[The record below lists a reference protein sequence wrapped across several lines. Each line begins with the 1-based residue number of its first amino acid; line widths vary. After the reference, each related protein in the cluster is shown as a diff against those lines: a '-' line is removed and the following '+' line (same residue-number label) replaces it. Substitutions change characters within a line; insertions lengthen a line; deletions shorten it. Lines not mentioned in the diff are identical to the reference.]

1 MLEILHSI
9 MTEVNSARDLGT
21 TLDILVRS
29 VQKALA
35 TRVCSVYLLDRSIGR
50 YVLMASQGLDAAA
63 VGRVSLSPQEG
74 LVGLVAQ
81 RAETVNLEDA
91 STHPRY
97 HYIPETR
104 EEQYE
109 SFLGVPVI
117 HHAQVLGV
125 LVVQQLERRRFS
137 TEDEAFLITLSAQL
151 APVIALA
158 ESKGV
163 AQGHGLTP
171 SGKVAADPHFDGVPG
186 APGVVIAHAV
196 TVFPPADLT
205 VIPLR
210 ACSDI
215 KAEIRFFND
224 CLEQVREDI
233 NELKIKIK
241 GQLRPE
247 ERELFDAYLHML
259 SDNALG
265 AEVVELIQQGNW
277 AQGALAQV
285 AQQHINA
292 FASIDDDYLRE
303 RATDIK
309 DLCSRVLYYLQ
320 EKQKSTRVYPPRCIV
335 ICEELSAAML
345 AEVPKGQLVG
355 VVSAEG
361 SAHSHVAIL
370 ARAMGLPAVMGVAN
384 FPFAELDG
392 QELILDGHNGRVY
405 TNPSDTLRAR
415 YMEIVREEVQLSEG
429 LEAIRDLPCETRD
442 GHRVELWVNTG
453 LLTDVLRSRERGAEG
468 IGLFRTEVPFML
480 RESFPT
486 ESEQTGIYREQLLA
500 FHPKMVTMRTLD
512 IGGDKPLPYFPIEE
526 DNPFLGWRGI
536 RVSMDHPEL
545 FLSQVRAMLRASDG
559 LNNLQILLPMI
570 SHVGEIDTSI
580 MLIRRAHRELYE
592 EGFAVKMPP
601 IGVMIEVPA
610 MAWQVGEIVKRADFV
625 SVGSNDLTQYMLAV
639 DRNNP
644 RVTNLFS
651 HLHPAVL
658 RVMYKIAQEVVAAG
672 KKLSICGEMA
682 GNPASSVLLMAMGFD
697 VLSMN
702 ATNLLKVKSMIRDI
716 TLVQAKELLQSA
728 LQQEDAESIRS
739 LLDAALHG
747 AGASRILREV
757 RESHDDPTA

>member
-9 MTEVNSARDLGT
+9 MTEVNSARDLPA
-21 TLDILVRS
+21 TLDILVRR
-29 VQKALA
+29 VRQALE

-63 VGRVSLSPQEG
+63 VGRASLSPQEG

-81 RAETVNLEDA
+81 RAEAVNLEQA
-91 STHPRY
+91 RSHPRY

-104 EEQYE
+104 EEELE

-125 LVVQQLERRRFS
+125 LVVQQKERRKFNQQ
-137 TEDEAFLITLSAQL
+137 DEAFLITLSAQL

-158 ESKGV
+158 ESKGAV
-163 AQGHGLTP
+163 HGLTP
-171 SGKVAADPHFDGVPG
+171 SGKQTSDTYFDGVSG
-186 APGVVIAHAV
+186 APGVVIAQAV
-196 TVFPPADLT
+196 TVFPPADLSA
-205 VIPLR
+205 IPKR
-210 ACSDI
+210 KANDI
-215 KAEIRFFND
+215 KAEVKFFNG
-224 CLEQVREDI
+224 CLQAVREDI

-241 GQLRPE
+241 DQLRPE

-259 SDNALG
+259 SDSALG
-265 AEVVELIQQGNW
+265 AEVVALIQQGNW

-285 AQQHINA
+285 AQQHINS
-292 FASIDDDYLRE
+292 FASINDDYLRE

-309 DLCSRVLYYLQ
+309 DLCGRVLFYLQ
-320 EKQKSTRVYPPRCIV
+320 EKQKSSRTYPERCIL

-355 VVSAEG
+355 VVSSEG
-361 SAHSHVAIL
+361 SAHAHVAIL

-392 QELILDGHNGRVY
+392 HELILDGHSGRVY
-405 TNPSDTLRAR
+405 SDPSDNLRLH
-415 YMEIVREEVQLSEG
+415 YQEIVREEVQLSAG
-429 LEAIRDLPCETRD
+429 LESLKDLPCETTD
-442 GHRVELWVNTG
+442 GYRVQLWVNTG
-453 LLTDVLRSRERGAEG
+453 MLTDVLRSRERGAEG

-486 ESEQTGIYREQLLA
+486 EDEQTQIYREQLEA
-500 FHPKMVTMRTLD
+500 FHPKQVTMRTLD

-545 FLSQVRAMLRASDG
+545 FLGQVRAMLRASVG

-570 SHVGEIDTSI
+570 SHVGEIDTSV
-580 MLIRRAHRELYE
+580 MLIRRAQRELFE
-592 EGFAVKMPP
+592 EGFAVQLPP

-610 MAWQVGEIVKRADFV
+610 MAWQVQEIVKRADFV

-639 DRNNP
+639 DRNNL

-651 HLHPAVL
+651 NLHPAVL
-658 RVMYKIAQEVVAAG
+658 RVLNKIAEEVTASG

-682 GNPASSVLLMAMGFD
+682 GNPASSVLLMAMGFN

-702 ATNLLKVKSMIRDI
+702 ATNLLKVKAMIRDI
-716 TLVQAKELLQSA
+716 SLQQAQTLLQQA
-728 LQQEDAESIRS
+728 LTQEDTAAVTR
-739 LLDAALHG
+739 LLELTLQG
-747 AGASRILREV
+747 LGASRILQAV
-757 RESHDDPTA
+757 REGQD

>member
-1 MLEILHSI
+1 MLETLHSI
-9 MTEVNSARDLGT
+9 MSEVNGARDLAT
-21 TLDILVRS
+21 TLDILVRR
-29 VQKALA
+29 VQQALV

-50 YVLMASQGLDAAA
+50 YVLMASKGLDPAA

-81 RAETVNLEDA
+81 RAETVNLENA
-91 STHPRY
+91 SAHPRY

-104 EEQYE
+104 EEEYE

-125 LVVQQLERRRFS
+125 LVVQQREIRKFS
-137 TEDEAFLITLSAQL
+137 AEDEAFLITLSAQL

-163 AQGHGLTP
+163 VRGLTP
-171 SGKVAADPHFDGVPG
+171 SGKQTSDPYFDGVPG
-186 APGVVIAHAV
+186 APGVVIAQGV
-196 TVFPPADLT
+196 TVFPPADLSA
-205 VIPLR
+205 IPMRTCL
-210 ACSDI
+210 DI
-215 KAEIRFFND
+215 KAEIRFFNG
-224 CLEQVREDI
+224 CLEAVREDI

-241 GQLRPE
+241 SQLRPE

-265 AEVVELIQQGNW
+265 AEVVALIQQGNW

-285 AQQHINA
+285 AQQHINN
-292 FASIDDDYLRE
+292 FASINDDYLRE

-320 EKQKSTRVYPPRCIV
+320 EKQKKNRTYPPRCILL
-335 ICEELSAAML
+335 CEELSAAML
-345 AEVPKGQLVG
+345 ADVPKGQLVG

-370 ARAMGLPAVMGVAN
+370 ARAMGLPAVMGVNN

-405 TNPSDTLRAR
+405 TNPSDILRAR
-415 YMEIVREEVQLSEG
+415 YLEIVREEVQLSEG
-429 LEAIRDLPCETRD
+429 LEALKDLPCETTD
-442 GHRVELWVNTG
+442 GHRVQLWVNTG

-486 ESEQTGIYREQLLA
+486 ETEQTDIYREQLQA

-545 FLSQVRAMLRASDG
+545 FLGQVRAMLRASVG
-559 LNNLQILLPMI
+559 FNNLQILLPMI
-570 SHVGEIDTSI
+570 SQIGEIDTST
-580 MLIRRAHRELYE
+580 MLIRRAYRELFE
-592 EGFAVKMPP
+592 EGHQLQMPP

-610 MAWQVGEIVKRADFV
+610 MAWQVEEIVKRCDFV

-651 HLHPAVL
+651 NLHPAVL
-658 RVMYKIAQEVVAAG
+658 RVLNKIAQEVNAAG

-682 GNPASSVLLMAMGFD
+682 GNPAASVLLMAMGFHI
-697 VLSMN
+697 LSMN

-716 TLVQAKELLQSA
+716 SLEQAKDLLQRA
-728 LQQEDAESIRS
+728 LMQEDTEAVKSMMERE
-739 LLDAALHG
+739 LNE
-747 AGASRILREV
+747 AGVGRILRAV
-757 RESHDDPTA
+757 REGQE

>member
-1 MLEILHSI
+1 MLESLHRI
-9 MTEVNSARDLGT
+9 MTEVNGARDLDA

-29 VQKALA
+29 VQKSLV

-50 YVLMASQGLDAAA
+50 YVLMASQGLDPAA
-63 VGRVSLSPQEG
+63 VGRVSLSLQEG

-81 RAETVNLEDA
+81 RAETVNLDNA
-91 STHPRY
+91 SAHPRY

-125 LVVQQLERRRFS
+125 LVVQQPERRKFGA
-137 TEDEAFLITLSAQL
+137 EDEAFMITLSAQL

-163 AQGHGLTP
+163 VRGQSP
-171 SGKVAADPHFDGVPG
+171 SGKKTTDPHFDGVSG

-196 TVFPPADLT
+196 TMFPPAD
-205 VIPLR
+205 VSAIPKR
-210 ACSDI
+210 KCVDI
-215 KAEIRFFND
+215 KAEIKFFNG
-224 CLEQVREDI
+224 CLETVREDI

-259 SDNALG
+259 SDHALG
-265 AEVVELIQQGNW
+265 AEVVALIEQGNW

-285 AQQHINA
+285 AQQHISA
-292 FASIDDDYLRE
+292 FAGIDDDYLRE

-309 DLCSRVLYYLQ
+309 DLCSRVLFYLQ
-320 EKQKSTRVYPPRCIV
+320 EKHKQSRVYPARCILV
-335 ICEELSAAML
+335 CEELSAAML

-384 FPFAELDG
+384 FPFADLDG

-405 TNPSDTLRAR
+405 TNPSDSLRQR
-415 YMEIVREEVQLSEG
+415 YMEVVREEVQLSEE
-429 LEAIRDLPCETRD
+429 LEAIRDLPCVTLD

-486 ESEQTGIYREQLLA
+486 ESEQTEIYREQLEA

-545 FLSQVRAMLRASDG
+545 FLGQVRAMLRASAG

-610 MAWQVGEIVKRADFV
+610 MAWQVPEIVKRADYV

-639 DRNNP
+639 DRNNA

-658 RVMYKIAQEVVAAG
+658 RVMNKIAQEVTAAG

-682 GNPASSVLLMAMGFD
+682 GSPSASVLLMAMGFNI
-697 VLSMN
+697 LSMN

-716 TLVQAKELLQSA
+716 TLTQAQDLLSYA
-728 LQQEDAESIRS
+728 LQQEDADSVKN
-739 LLDAALHG
+739 LLENALHG
-747 AGASRILREV
+747 VGTGRLLREV
-757 RESHDDPTA
+757 RESHE

>member
-1 MLEILHSI
+1 MLETLHSI
-9 MTEVNSARDLGT
+9 MSEVNSARDLAT
-21 TLDILVRS
+21 TLDILVRR
-29 VQKALA
+29 VQKALR
-35 TRVCSVYLLDRSIGR
+35 TRVCSVYLLDRSVGR
-50 YVLMASQGLDAAA
+50 YVLMASQGLDPAA

-74 LVGLVAQ
+74 LVGLVAH
-81 RAETVNLEDA
+81 RAETVNLENA
-91 STHPRY
+91 SAHPRY

-104 EEQYE
+104 EEEYE

-125 LVVQQLERRRFS
+125 LVVQQREVRKFS
-137 TEDEAFLITLSAQL
+137 SEDEAFLITLSAQL

-163 AQGHGLTP
+163 VRGQSP
-171 SGKVAADPHFDGVPG
+171 SGMRTSDTCFEGVPG
-186 APGVVIAHAV
+186 AAGVVIAQGV
-196 TVFPPADLT
+196 TVFPPADLSA
-205 VIPLR
+205 IPMR
-210 ACSDI
+210 ACADVKS
-215 KAEIRFFND
+215 EIRFFND
-224 CLEQVREDI
+224 CLEAVREDI

-259 SDNALG
+259 SDSALG
-265 AEVVELIQQGNW
+265 AEVVALIEQGNW

-285 AQQHINA
+285 AQQHINN
-292 FASIDDDYLRE
+292 FASINDDYLRE

-309 DLCSRVLYYLQ
+309 DLCSRVLHYLQ
-320 EKQKSTRVYPPRCIV
+320 EKQKQNRTYPPRCILV
-335 ICEELSAAML
+335 CEELSAAML
-345 AEVPKGQLVG
+345 AEVPRGQLVG

-361 SAHSHVAIL
+361 SAHSHVAII
-370 ARAMGLPAVMGVAN
+370 ARAMGLPAVMGVNN

-392 QELILDGHNGRVY
+392 HELILDGHNGRVY
-405 TNPSDTLRAR
+405 TNPSDALRQR
-415 YMEIVREEVQLSEG
+415 YQEIVREEVQLSEG
-429 LEAIRDLPCETRD
+429 LEAIKDLPCETRD
-442 GHRVELWVNTG
+442 GHRVQLWVNTG

-486 ESEQTGIYREQLLA
+486 ETEQTEIYREQLQA

-512 IGGDKPLPYFPIEE
+512 IGGDKPLSYFPIEE

-545 FLSQVRAMLRASDG
+545 FLSQVRAMLRASVG

-570 SHVGEIDTSI
+570 SNVGEIDTST
-580 MLIRRAHRELYE
+580 MLIRRAYRELFE
-592 EGFAVKMPP
+592 EGHQLQMPP

-610 MAWQVGEIVKRADFV
+610 MAWQVAEIVKRCDYV

-644 RVTNLFS
+644 RVTSLFS
-651 HLHPAVL
+651 NLHPAVL
-658 RVMYKIAQEVVAAG
+658 RVMNKIAQEVNAAG

-682 GNPASSVLLMAMGFD
+682 GNPAASVLLMAMGFHI
-697 VLSMN
+697 LSMN

-716 TLVQAKELLQSA
+716 SMAQAQDLLQRA
-728 LQQEDAESIRS
+728 LLQEDTEAVKTMLERELHEAGVGR
-739 LLDAALHG
+739 LLRA
-747 AGASRILREV
+747 V
-757 RESHDDPTA
+757 REGHDDTPA

>member
-1 MLEILHSI
+1 MLETLHSI
-9 MTEVNSARDLGT
+9 MMEVNGARDLAA
-21 TLDILVRS
+21 TLDILVHS
-29 VQKALA
+29 VQKALV

-50 YVLMASQGLDAAA
+50 YVLMASKGLEQAA

-81 RAETVNLEDA
+81 RAEPVNTDNA
-91 STHPRY
+91 SAHPHF

-104 EEQYE
+104 EELFE

-117 HHAQVLGV
+117 HQAQVLGV
-125 LVVQQLERRRFS
+125 LVVQQTERRKFS
-137 TEDEAFLITLSAQL
+137 SEDEAFLITLSAQL

-158 ESKGV
+158 ESKGLV
-163 AQGHGLTP
+163 LGQTP
-171 SGKVAADPHFDGVPG
+171 SGKQSGDTCFEGVPG
-186 APGVVIAHAV
+186 APGVVIAEAV
-196 TVFPPADLT
+196 TLFPPADLT
-205 VIPLR
+205 VIPAR
-210 ACSDI
+210 ECEDI
-215 KAEIRFFND
+215 KAEIRFFNE
-224 CLEQVREDI
+224 CLEAVRADI
-233 NELKIKIK
+233 NDLKLKIR

-259 SDNALG
+259 SDSALG
-265 AEVVELIQQGNW
+265 AEVVALIEQGNW

-285 AQQHINA
+285 AQAHISA
-292 FASIDDDYLRE
+292 FASINDDYLRE

-309 DLCSRVLYYLQ
+309 DLCARVLYYLQ
-320 EKQKSTRVYPPRCIV
+320 EKEKKSRSYPPRCII

-345 AEVPKGQLVG
+345 AEVPKSQLVG

-392 QELILDGHNGRVY
+392 HELILDGHNGRVY
-405 TNPSDTLRAR
+405 TDPSDSLRAR
-415 YMEIVREEVQLSEG
+415 YQEIVREEVQLTEG
-429 LEAIRDLPCETRD
+429 LETIKDLPCETRD
-442 GHRVELWVNTG
+442 GYRVELWVNTG

-486 ESEQTGIYREQLLA
+486 EAEQMEIYRDQLQA
-500 FHPKMVTMRTLD
+500 FHPKKVTMRTLD

-536 RVSMDHPEL
+536 RVSIDHPEL
-545 FLSQVRAMLRASDG
+545 FLSQVRAMLRASVG
-559 LNNLQILLPMI
+559 LNNLQILLPMVSQI
-570 SHVGEIDTSI
+570 GEIDRSLL
-580 MLIRRAHRELYE
+580 LIRRAQRELFE
-592 EGFAVKMPP
+592 EGHAVQMPP

-610 MAWQVGEIVKRADFV
+610 MAWQVPEIVRRADFV

-651 HLHPAVL
+651 NLHPAVL
-658 RVMYKIAQEVVAAG
+658 RVLNKIAQEVRASG
-672 KKLSICGEMA
+672 KRLSICGEMA
-682 GNPASSVLLMAMGFD
+682 GNPSASVLLMAMGFD
-697 VLSMN
+697 ILSMN

-716 TLVQAKELLQSA
+716 TLEQAKALLAQV
-728 LQQEDAESIRS
+728 LEQEDTDTVLR
-739 LLDAALHG
+739 LLGDALSDTG
-747 AGASRILREV
+747 AGRILRAV
-757 RESHDDPTA
+757 REGQEQDA

>member
-1 MLEILHSI
+1 MLQILHSI
-9 MTEVNSARDLGT
+9 MTEVNGARDLAA

-29 VQKALA
+29 VQNALE

-81 RAETVNLEDA
+81 RAEPVNLDNA
-91 STHPRY
+91 SAHPRY

-104 EEQYE
+104 EEEYE

-125 LVVQQLERRRFS
+125 LVVQQKQRRKFS
-137 TEDEAFLITLSAQL
+137 AEDEAFLITLSAQL

-158 ESKGV
+158 ESKGM
-163 AQGHGLTP
+163 AQGFTP
-171 SGKVAADPHFDGVPG
+171 SGKKNRDPYFDGVPG
-186 APGVVIAHAV
+186 APGVVIAQAI
-196 TVFPPADLT
+196 TVFPPADLS
-205 VIPLR
+205 VIPNR
-210 ACSDI
+210 SCVDI
-215 KAEIRFFND
+215 KAEIKFFND
-224 CLEQVREDI
+224 CLEAVRVDI

-259 SDNALG
+259 SDSALG
-265 AEVVELIQQGNW
+265 AEVVSLIEQGNW

-285 AQQHINA
+285 AQAHINN
-292 FASIDDDYLRE
+292 FASINDDYLRE

-320 EKQKSTRVYPPRCIV
+320 EKQKKTRVYPARCII

-392 QELILDGHNGRVY
+392 HEVILDGHNGRVY
-405 TNPSDTLRAR
+405 TDPTDEMRTR
-415 YMEIVREEVQLSEG
+415 YLEIVREEVQLSEE
-429 LEAIRDLPCETRD
+429 LDTIKDLPCVTTD
-442 GHRVELWVNTG
+442 GHRVQLWVNTG

-486 ESEQTGIYREQLLA
+486 ETEQTEIYRQQLEA

-512 IGGDKPLPYFPIEE
+512 IGGDKPLSYFPIKE

-545 FLSQVRAMLRASDG
+545 FLSQVRAMLRASVG
-559 LNNLQILLPMI
+559 FNNLQILLPMI
-570 SHVGEIDTSI
+570 SHVGEIDTSN
-580 MLIRRAHRELYE
+580 MLIRRAQRELFE
-592 EGFAVKMPP
+592 EGHAVQMPP

-610 MAWQVGEIVKRADFV
+610 MAWQVDAIVKRCDYV

-651 HLHPAVL
+651 NLHPAVL
-658 RVMYKIAQEVVAAG
+658 RVMNKIAEEVTGAG

-682 GNPASSVLLMAMGFD
+682 GNPAASVLLMAMGFD
-697 VLSMN
+697 ILSMN
-702 ATNLLKVKSMIRDI
+702 ATNLLKVKAMIRDI
-716 TLVQAKELLQSA
+716 SLVQAKALLQQA
-728 LQQEDAESIRS
+728 LQQEDTEAVVS
-739 LLDAALHG
+739 LLDRELLG
-747 AGASRILREV
+747 AGLGRIRREV
-757 RESHDDPTA
+757 REGQD

>member
-1 MLEILHSI
+1 MLEALHSI
-9 MTEVNSARDLGT
+9 MTEVNSARDLGA

-29 VQKALA
+29 VQKTLV

-50 YVLMASQGLDAAA
+50 YVLMASQGLDPAA

-81 RAETVNLEDA
+81 RAETVNLDNA
-91 STHPRY
+91 NAHPRY

-117 HHAQVLGV
+117 HQAQVLGV
-125 LVVQQLERRRFS
+125 LVVQQPERRRFS
-137 TEDEAFLITLSAQL
+137 AEDEAFMITLSAQL

-163 AQGHGLTP
+163 LRGLTP
-171 SGKVAADPHFDGVPG
+171 LGRKTTDAYFDGVPG
-186 APGVVIAHAV
+186 APGVVIAQAV
-196 TVFPPADLT
+196 TVFPPADLAA
-205 VIPLR
+205 IPQR
-210 ACSDI
+210 VCEDI
-215 KAEIRFFND
+215 KAEIKFFNG
-224 CLEQVREDI
+224 CLEAVREDI
-233 NELKIKIK
+233 NDLKIKIK
-241 GQLRPE
+241 SQLRPE

-259 SDNALG
+259 SNNALG
-265 AEVVELIQQGNW
+265 AEVVALIQQGNW

-285 AQQHINA
+285 AQQHISA

-309 DLCSRVLYYLQ
+309 DLCSRVLFYLQ
-320 EKQKSTRVYPPRCIV
+320 EKQKQNRVYPPRCILV
-335 ICEELSAAML
+335 CEELSAAML

-361 SAHSHVAIL
+361 SAHAHVAIL

-384 FPFAELDG
+384 FPFADLDG
-392 QELILDGHNGRVY
+392 QELIVDGHNGRVY
-405 TNPSDTLRAR
+405 TNPSDALRQR
-415 YMEIVREEVQLSEG
+415 YLEIVREEVQLSED
-429 LEAIRDLPCETRD
+429 LEAIRDLPCETLD

-486 ESEQTGIYREQLLA
+486 ESEQTEIYREQLEA

-545 FLSQVRAMLRASDG
+545 FLGQVRAMLRASDG

-570 SHVGEIDTSI
+570 SQIGEIDTSC

-592 EGFAVKMPP
+592 EGYSVKLPP

-610 MAWQVGEIVKRADFV
+610 MAWQVPEIVKRADFV

-658 RVMYKIAQEVVAAG
+658 RVMYKIAQEVTASG

-682 GNPASSVLLMAMGFD
+682 GSPSASVLLMAMGFNI
-697 VLSMN
+697 LSMN

-716 TLVQAKELLQSA
+716 TLTQAKDLLNYA
-728 LQQEDAESIRS
+728 LQQEDTESVKN
-739 LLDAALHG
+739 LLENALHG
-747 AGASRILREV
+747 AGTGRMLRAVRASHE
-757 RESHDDPTA
+757 